1 MAENIKKQIQ
11 VRKDISYT
19 SRDFESLRNDLKRFV
34 GQYYRDAIVDVSD
47 ASLAGML
54 IDVAAYVGDVTSYYL
69 DHQFNENSLEK
80 AIETRNVERLV
91 REAGVKIGG
100 KSPASGFLN
109 IIHKPLLTSGY
120 KFRAC

>member
-34 GQYYRDAIVDVSD
+34 GQYYRDAILDVSD

-69 DHQFNENSLEK
+69 DHQFNEISLEK
-80 AIETRNVERLV
+80 AIETRNWIVIKNYYFQKWKVVENKRSK
-91 REAGVKIGG
+91 R
-100 KSPASGFLN
+100 
-109 IIHKPLLTSGY
+109 
-120 KFRAC
+120 